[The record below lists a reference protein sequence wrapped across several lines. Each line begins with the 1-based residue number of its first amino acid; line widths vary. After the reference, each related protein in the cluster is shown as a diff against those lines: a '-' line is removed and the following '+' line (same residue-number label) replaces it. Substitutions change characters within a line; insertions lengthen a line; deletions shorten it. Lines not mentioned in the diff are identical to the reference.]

1 MLERLRALDILA
13 WAPSL
18 AAARSRKD
26 STAASLLLLIP
37 GPVLILI
44 VAPGAGAEGVVLR
57 GTMALVSSVKSESS
71 LSVGCRDETQEQH
84 H

>member
-1 MLERLRALDILA
+1 MLERLRALDILE

-44 VAPGAGAEGVVLR
+44 VGPEAGAEGVVLR